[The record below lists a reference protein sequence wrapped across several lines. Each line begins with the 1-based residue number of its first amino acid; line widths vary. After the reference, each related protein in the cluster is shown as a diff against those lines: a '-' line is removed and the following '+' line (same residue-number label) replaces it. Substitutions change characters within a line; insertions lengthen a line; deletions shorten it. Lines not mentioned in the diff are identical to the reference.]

1 MGVVRDFIPEGEAVE
16 VKKPFVD
23 FIPEVIIEREV
34 MKTEEIKPEV
44 KEEEKIEKKTRLQE
58 FKDVLTGAVSHKEVK
73 E

>member
-23 FIPEVIIEREV
+23 FIPEIVEVKVIEV
-34 MKTEEIKPEV
+34 KQEEKVVKKTKFQEIK
-44 KEEEKIEKKTRLQE
+44 
-58 FKDVLTGAVSHKEVK
+58 DVITGAVSHKEVK